1 MKSHTAEAIDILS
14 DVIEELQGVRRALEA
29 ELLAEQEIAAKR
41 RAELRIIVAGEP
53 PKPVQ

>member
-14 DVIEELQGVRRALEA
+14 DVIEELQGVRRALQA
-29 ELLAEQEIAAKR
+29 ELLAEQQIAAKR

>member
-41 RAELRIIVAGEP
+41 RAELRIIVDGEP